1 MPRIGRKGS
10 RVTSL
15 AALVIAGT
23 LSACG
28 STGSANSGGGGGGL
42 TGSAAAPKSGG
53 GASFNTAACKT
64 TTGVTPGFSNGVAT
78 VPGAANSLSGAGS
91 TFAAPAYSVWTKAYA
106 STGNQVAYQ
115 SIGSGGGVAQI
126 QAQTVDFGDS
136 DTPMSNSE
144 MKAAKGGPILH
155 IPLLVGSVVPA
166 YNLPGI
172 GSGLKFT
179 GDVLGKIYA
188 GAITKWNDP
197 QLTKLNP
204 GVNLP
209 NEPIAVAHRSDGS
222 GTTGIW
228 TTYLTKESPTWV
240 SKLGGKATSE
250 GKDVAWPVGIGGKGN
265 EGVSGVVNQTQGA
278 LGYLELQYA
287 LAQNTTFGQVQNAD
301 KSAYVQ
307 PCLSTDTAAAN
318 QAHFPADLRGDMTN
332 EPGKDSYPITGTT
345 YALVYQNQTNKA
357 KAAALV
363 NFFSWVLTKGQDL
376 NHEVNYS
383 PLGVPLQKLA
393 MAQLSKITVNG
404 TPVAG

>member
-1 MPRIGRKGS
+1 MPRISRTGS
-10 RVTSL
+10 IATAL
-15 AALVIAGT
+15 AGLLIAGT

-28 STGSANSGGGGGGL
+28 STGSGNSGNNSGGT

-53 GASFNTAACKT
+53 GASFSTAACTSSSGLK
-64 TTGVTPGFSNGVAT
+64 PGFSNGVAT
-78 VPGAANSLSGAGS
+78 VAGAAKSLSGAGS

-106 STGNQVAYQ
+106 STGTQVAYQ

-136 DTPMSNSE
+136 DTPMTDADLQ
-144 MKAAKGGPILH
+144 AAKGGAILH

-166 YNLPGI
+166 YHLSGI

-188 GAITKWNDP
+188 GQITKWNDP
-197 QLTKLNP
+197 ELTKLNP
-204 GVNLP
+204 GVKLP
-209 NEPIAVAHRSDGS
+209 DEQIAVAHRSDGS

-228 TTYLTKESPTWV
+228 TNYLTKESPTWV
-240 SKLGGKATSE
+240 SKLGGKATSA
-250 GKDVAWPVGIGGKGN
+250 GKEVAWPVGIGGKGN
-265 EGVSGVVNQTQGA
+265 EGVSGVVQQTEGA

-301 KSAYVQ
+301 KSAFVQ
-307 PCLSTDTAAAN
+307 PCLATDTAAADKAN
-318 QAHFPADLRGDMTN
+318 FPADLRGDLTD
-332 EPGKDSYPITGTT
+332 EPGTDSYPIAGTT
-345 YALVYQNQTNKA
+345 YALVYQNQKDKA

-376 NHEVNYS
+376 NSQVSYS
-383 PLGVPLQKLA
+383 PLGAPLQKRA

-404 TPVAG
+404 KPVAG